1 MPLNIISQH
10 RFSPPAPKDHPNDNR
25 NLGGRPRKYS
35 EPSRPVTVTLPEST
49 LQALH
54 RVSPDRGLAIVKLAQ
69 AVTRSDDTN
78 YPPVSIVRIGDDMGL
93 IIVGPSTTLR
103 DIPFVRLVEVAPL
116 RYIIA
121 LERAHGF
128 SDLEI
133 ALNDAMEDL
142 GESESQEIT
151 IVRELLLHIKEL
163 RKAAQVSMAEIVLVS
178 LNGESG
184 R

>member
-1 MPLNIISQH
+1 MPLNIINQRH
-10 RFSPPAPKDHPNDNR
+10 FVPPALKEHQVENK

-54 RVSPDRGLAIVKLAQ
+54 RVSPDRGLAIVKIAQ
-69 AVTRSDDTN
+69 SVASPDNRS
-78 YPPVSIVRIGDDMGL
+78 YPPVSIVSIGDDMGL

-103 DIPFVRLVEVAPL
+103 EIPFVRLVEVAPL

-121 LERAHGF
+121 LERARGF

-133 ALNDAMEDL
+133 ALNDALEDL
-142 GESESQEIT
+142 TETEVQEIA

-178 LNGESG
+178 LNNESG

>member
-1 MPLNIISQH
+1 MPLNIINQRH
-10 RFSPPAPKDHPNDNR
+10 FAPPAPKDPQADNKS
-25 NLGGRPRKYS
+25 LGGRPRKYS

-69 AVTRSDDTN
+69 SVASPDN
-78 YPPVSIVRIGDDMGL
+78 SSYPPVSIVGVAEDMGL

-103 DIPFVRLVEVAPL
+103 SIPFVRLVEVAPL

-121 LERAHGF
+121 LERARGF

-133 ALNDAMEDL
+133 ALNDALEDL
-142 GESESQEIT
+142 NESEVQET
-151 IVRELLLHIKEL
+151 AIVRELLSHIKEL

-178 LNGESG
+178 LNDESG